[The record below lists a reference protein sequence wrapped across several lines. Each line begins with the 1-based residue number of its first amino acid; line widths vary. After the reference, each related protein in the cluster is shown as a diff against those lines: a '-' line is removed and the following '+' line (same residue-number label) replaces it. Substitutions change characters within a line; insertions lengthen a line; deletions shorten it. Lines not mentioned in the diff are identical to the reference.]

1 LRFLRQRRSVA
12 RATGGGAARKG
23 RKQPARAGQDRRSER
38 RRQDPE
44 ETTVKLTALVTRIAA
59 AAVAAAVLAPAFA
72 QAPVKIGYAIAR
84 TGPWAAGAQVTQ
96 EPNYIMW
103 AEQVNARGGLDV
115 KGVKRKIEL
124 IGIDDRSDMETV
136 VRSYEKLMG
145 SDKVDLILPPWSTG
159 ANFAMMPLA
168 QKYGYPML
176 SPTATGRKLLGM
188 KNPYF
193 FALLQQ
199 PDRMMDALA
208 EYLAARSAK
217 TAAVVYVD
225 ELFGLEQFKDLEASL
240 QKKNIQIIEK
250 KSYPLGVKDLQPV
263 LNDIK
268 AKNPDAFIALSYP
281 PDTFLITGQSKAIGF
296 NPKLFYAAVGTAFP
310 VYRDKFGPTAE
321 GVMGLGTWNPRT
333 SPAAKAYFDAHVAR
347 WKKEPDR
354 WASAHAWA
362 GLQILEQAVAKV
374 GLDRKALRDYIAN
387 NEFDTIIGKMR
398 FRNGENVSTPGVVS
412 QWQGG
417 EFEVVWP
424 PDRSTSPALYPK
436 QPWK

>member
-1 LRFLRQRRSVA
+1 MSVRSPYRRA
-12 RATGGGAARKG
+12 ILGA
-23 RKQPARAGQDRRSER
+23 
-38 RRQDPE
+38 
-44 ETTVKLTALVTRIAA
+44 LA
-59 AAVAAAVLAPAFA
+59 AAVVAPAFA
-72 QAPVKIGYAIAR
+72 QDAPVRIGYAISR
-84 TGPWAAGAQVTQ
+84 TGPWSAGAQITQ

-103 AEQVNARGGLDV
+103 AEQVNARGGLNV
-115 KGVKRKIEL
+115 KGKKRKVEL
-124 IGIDDRSDMETV
+124 VAVDDRSEMETV

-145 SDKVDLILPPWSTG
+145 SDKVDLILPPWGTG
-159 ANFAMMPLA
+159 ANFAVMPLA

-208 EYLAARSAK
+208 EFLAARGAK
-217 TAAVVYVD
+217 TAAVIYVD
-225 ELFGLEQFKDLEASL
+225 ELFGLEQFTGLESSL
-240 QKKNIQIIEK
+240 KQKNIQIVEK

-268 AKNPDAFIALSYP
+268 SKNPDAFIALSYP
-281 PDTFLITGQSKAIGF
+281 PDTFLITGQSRAIGF
-296 NPKLFYAAVGTAFP
+296 NPKLFYTAVGAAFP
-310 VYRDKFGPTAE
+310 VYRDKFGPVAE
-321 GVMGLGTWNPRT
+321 GVMGLGTWNPKT
-333 SPAAKAYFDAHVAR
+333 SQATKAYFDAHVAR

-362 GLQILEQAVAKV
+362 GLQILEQAVAKA
-374 GLDRKALRDYIAN
+374 GLDRKALRDAIAGS
-387 NEFDTIIGKMR
+387 EFDTIIGKIR

-412 QWQGG
+412 QWQSG

-424 PDRSTSPALYPK
+424 PQNATGPAYYPK
-436 QPWK
+436 PAWK

>member
-1 LRFLRQRRSVA
+1 MAIPRFTRRA
-12 RATGGGAARKG
+12 LLGA
-23 RKQPARAGQDRRSER
+23 
-38 RRQDPE
+38 
-44 ETTVKLTALVTRIAA
+44 LAA
-59 AAVAAAVLAPAFA
+59 AIFAPAFA
-72 QAPVKIGYAIAR
+72 QDAPVRIGYAIAR
-84 TGPWAAGAQVTQ
+84 TGPWSAGAQVTQ

-103 AEQVNARGGLDV
+103 AEQVNARGGLSV
-115 KGVKRKIEL
+115 KGKKRRIEL
-124 IGIDDRSDMETV
+124 VSLDDRSDMETV
-136 VRSYEKLMG
+136 VRSYEKLMA
-145 SDKVDLILPPWSTG
+145 SDKVDLILPPWGTG
-159 ANFAMMPLA
+159 ANFAVMPLA
-168 QKYGYPML
+168 QKHGYPML

-199 PDRMMDALA
+199 PDVMMTALA
-208 EYLAARSAK
+208 EFIKARGAK

-225 ELFGLEQFKDLEASL
+225 ELFGLEQTVALEAAL
-240 QKKNIQIIEK
+240 KEKGVAIVEK

-268 AKNPDAFIALSYP
+268 SKKPDAFIALSYP

-296 NPKLFYAAVGTAFP
+296 NPKLFYTAVGAAFP

-362 GLQILEQAVAKV
+362 GLQILEQAVAKA
-374 GLDRKALRDYIAN
+374 GLDRKALRDTIAKS
-387 NEFDTIIGKMR
+387 EFDTIIGKMR

-412 QWQGG
+412 QWQSG

-424 PDRSTSPALYPK
+424 PQNATAPAFYPK
-436 QPWK
+436 PDWK

>member
-1 LRFLRQRRSVA
+1 MKLPFSV
-12 RATGGGAARKG
+12 KC
-23 RKQPARAGQDRRSER
+23 
-38 RRQDPE
+38 
-44 ETTVKLTALVTRIAA
+44 LAA
-59 AAVAAAVLAPAFA
+59 AALAVAVTAPTFA
-72 QAPVKIGYAIAR
+72 QQPVRIGYAIAR

-103 AEQVNARGGLDV
+103 AEQLNASGGLNV

-124 IGIDDRSDMETV
+124 IGIDDRSDTETV

-168 QKYGYPML
+168 QKYGYPL
-176 SPTATGRKLLGM
+176 LAPTATGRKLLGM

-208 EYLAARSAK
+208 EYMVARSVK
-217 TAAVVYVD
+217 TAAVLYVD
-225 ELFGLEQFKDLEASL
+225 ELFGLEQLDGLERSL
-240 QKKNIQIIEK
+240 KAKNIQIIEK
-250 KSYPLGVKDLQPV
+250 KSYPLGVKDLQPA
-263 LNDIK
+263 LNDVK
-268 AKNPDAFIALSYP
+268 AKNPDAFVALSYP
-281 PDTFLITGQSKAIGF
+281 PDTFLITGQSRAIGF
-296 NPKLFYAAVGTAFP
+296 NPKLFYLAVGTAFP
-310 VYRDKFGPTAE
+310 VYRDKFGKVAE

-333 SPAAKAYFDAHVAR
+333 NADAKAYFDAHVKR
-347 WKKEPDR
+347 FQKEPDR

-362 GLQILEQAVAKV
+362 GLQILQAAVEKV
-374 GLDRKALRDYIAN
+374 GLDRKAIRDYIAN
-387 NEFDTIIGKMR
+387 NEFDTIIGKIR
-398 FRNGENVSTPGVVS
+398 FKNGENVTTPGVVS

-436 QPWK
+436 PAW

>member
-1 LRFLRQRRSVA
+1 MKTLA
-12 RATGGGAARKG
+12 RLVGAA
-23 RKQPARAGQDRRSER
+23 
-38 RRQDPE
+38 
-44 ETTVKLTALVTRIAA
+44 ALAS
-59 AAVAAAVLAPAFA
+59 LALNGATSALA
-72 QAPVKIGYAIAR
+72 QEPVKIGYAIAR
-84 TGPWAAGAQVTQ
+84 TGPWAAGAQVSQ

-103 AEQVNARGGLDV
+103 AEQVNAAGGLNV
-115 KGVKRKIEL
+115 KGVKRKVEL
-124 IGIDDRSDMETV
+124 IGLDDRSETETV

-145 SDKVDLILPPWSTG
+145 TDKVDLILPPWGTG
-159 ANFAMMPLA
+159 ANFAVLPLV

-176 SPTATGRKLLGM
+176 APTATGRKLLEL

-199 PDRMMDALA
+199 PDVMMNALG
-208 EYLAARSAK
+208 EYMAARNVK
-217 TAAVVYVD
+217 TAAFIYVD
-225 ELFGLEQFKDLEASL
+225 ELFGLEQAGALEKVLKARG
-240 QKKNIQIIEK
+240 IQIVEK
-250 KSYPLGVKDLQPV
+250 KSYPLGVKDLQSA
-263 LNDIK
+263 LSEIK
-268 AKNPDAFIALSYP
+268 AKNPDAFVALSYP

-296 NPKLFYAAVGTAFP
+296 NPKLFYTAVGTAFP

-321 GVMGLGTWNPRT
+321 GVMGLGTWNPKT
-333 SPAAKAYFDAHVAR
+333 SPAAKAYFDAHVKR
-347 WKKEPDR
+347 WNKEPDR

-387 NEFDTIIGKMR
+387 NEFDTIIGKIR

-412 QWQGG
+412 QWSGG

-424 PDRSTSPALYPK
+424 PDRATGPALFPK

>member
-1 LRFLRQRRSVA
+1 MTLPFGVKFL
-12 RATGGGAARKG
+12 
-23 RKQPARAGQDRRSER
+23 
-38 RRQDPE
+38 
-44 ETTVKLTALVTRIAA
+44 AA
-59 AAVAAAVLAPAFA
+59 AALAIAVTAPTLA
-72 QAPVKIGYAIAR
+72 QQPVRIGYAIAR

-103 AEQVNARGGLDV
+103 AEQLNATGGLNV

-124 IGIDDRSDMETV
+124 IGVDDRSDTETV

-168 QKYGYPML
+168 QKYGYPL
-176 SPTATGRKLLGM
+176 LAPTATGRKLLGM

-208 EYLAARSAK
+208 EYMVARSVK
-217 TAAVVYVD
+217 TAAVLYVD
-225 ELFGLEQFKDLEASL
+225 ELFGLEQLDGLERSL
-240 QKKNIQIIEK
+240 KAKNIQIIER
-250 KSYPLGVKDLQPV
+250 KSYPLGVKDLQPA
-263 LNDIK
+263 LNDVK
-268 AKNPDAFIALSYP
+268 AKNPDAFVALSYP
-281 PDTFLITGQSKAIGF
+281 PDTFLITGQSRAIGF
-296 NPKLFYAAVGTAFP
+296 NPRLFYLAVGTAFP
-310 VYRDKFGPTAE
+310 VYRDKFGKVAE

-333 SPAAKAYFDAHVAR
+333 SPAAKAYFDAHVKR
-347 WKKEPDR
+347 FQKEPDR

-362 GLQILEQAVAKV
+362 GLQILQAAVEKV
-374 GLDRKALRDYIAN
+374 GLDRKAIRDYIAN
-387 NEFDTIIGKMR
+387 NEFDTIIGKIR
-398 FRNGENVSTPGVVS
+398 FKNGENVTTPGVVS

-424 PDRSTSPALYPK
+424 PDRSTSPALFPK
-436 QPWK
+436 PAW